1 MKVKRSLS
9 ITYEEEWSGVSIM
22 DHPCMC
28 IHCDG
33 EGEIATDDFECP
45 CCSGEG
51 VHEVYFDCGAW
62 TEVDCEKCHGTGKVS
77 KEKCKDCHG
86 MGIQRKQEE
95 INVKIPAGINNG
107 EMIRLSGAG
116 EAVTGGVAG
125 DLYIK
130 VRVTPHKYFRK
141 EGVDLK
147 MDLEVKLSDAL
158 LGAEYTVETLDGKI
172 KVKIPKGVTHGEMLR
187 VRGKGVPVSEIRRG
201 DLFIKIKIKLPNKLS
216 RKAKQLVEDLK
227 KEGI

>member
-62 TEVDCEKCHGTGKVS
+62 TEVDCEKCHGTGRIS
-77 KEKCKDCHG
+77 KRVDCEFCDG
-86 MGIQRKQEE
+86 TGIMHHWDK
-95 INVKIPAGINNG
+95 
-107 EMIRLSGAG
+107 
-116 EAVTGGVAG
+116 
-125 DLYIK
+125 
-130 VRVTPHKYFRK
+130 
-141 EGVDLK
+141 LK
-147 MDLEVKLSDAL
+147 GQLQK
-158 LGAEYTVETLDGKI
+158 TLDGRFLTMRKCKVCGRTEI
-172 KVKIPKGVTHGEMLR
+172 EETTLLARYLERVSHRPLKVK
-187 VRGKGVPVSEIRRG
+187 SC
-201 DLFIKIKIKLPNKLS
+201 
-216 RKAKQLVEDLK
+216 
-227 KEGI
+227 